1 MSEHLNPL
9 TEDRVRL
16 LINESLSTALTAHE
30 AKMMGH
36 LDSGFD
42 RLSQTFASAFPGGD
56 PHGHRLAHEK
66 AIRAATGWDRLKSD
80 VMSKV
85 LTAGLWAAAGFLA
98 FAVWEAIRSS
108 IRSNTP

>member
-1 MSEHLNPL
+1 VSDL

-16 LINESLSTALTAHE
+16 LISETLQAHE
-30 AKMMGH
+30 EKMLGH

-42 RLSQTFASAFPGGD
+42 RLNETFKSAFPNGD

-66 AIRAATGWDRLKSD
+66 AIRAATGWDKLKAD
-80 VMSKV
+80 VVGKF

-98 FAVWEAIRSS
+98 FAAWEAVRTNIRNGGS
-108 IRSNTP
+108 